1 MFDFKTEEYLPRLI
15 DKKIEL
21 YLGVFGAICI
31 EGPKWCGKTMTSLNH
46 SNSAFYLSNT
56 ARQANATELVR
67 LDPSLALEGDAPHLI
82 DEWQAV
88 PELWDIIRSEVDRKK
103 EKGRFILTDSSTP
116 NRKGIMHSGAGRF
129 AKLRMRTMSLYESQ
143 DSSGAVSLRSL
154 FDGGFSSKLTPE
166 IHLRQLIH
174 FIIRGGWPENLAFTN
189 SKAALIP
196 KEYIKLIISDDINR
210 VDEKRRD
217 LKKVELLLQSLA
229 RNESTTCTMS
239 ALRNDIVTNGGKIDI
254 ETIPEYLNILEDLY
268 LLDNQ
273 KPFSI
278 NLRSGLRLKQNEKRH
293 FTDPSLAAAL
303 LGASEQMLLN
313 DLKTLGFLFEALCER
328 DLRIYAEANDGEL
341 FHYQDYDNDEIDAVV
356 RLDDGRWGA
365 FEIKLGAHQIDEAAA
380 NLLRIKEKIAK
391 RTEKGK
397 TPSFLCVI
405 SGLTNA
411 AYQRPDGVYVIPI
424 TALKD

>member
-1 MFDFKTEEYLPRLI
+1 
-15 DKKIEL
+15 
-21 YLGVFGAICI
+21 
-31 EGPKWCGKTMTSLNH
+31 
-46 SNSAFYLSNT
+46 
-56 ARQANATELVR
+56 
-67 LDPSLALEGDAPHLI
+67 
-82 DEWQAV
+82 
-88 PELWDIIRSEVDRKK
+88 
-103 EKGRFILTDSSTP
+103 
-116 NRKGIMHSGAGRF
+116 
-129 AKLRMRTMSLYESQ
+129 
-143 DSSGAVSLRSL
+143 
-154 FDGGFSSKLTPE
+154 
-166 IHLRQLIH
+166 
-174 FIIRGGWPENLAFTN
+174 
-189 SKAALIP
+189 
-196 KEYIKLIISDDINR
+196 
-210 VDEKRRD
+210 
-217 LKKVELLLQSLA
+217 
-229 RNESTTCTMS
+229 MS